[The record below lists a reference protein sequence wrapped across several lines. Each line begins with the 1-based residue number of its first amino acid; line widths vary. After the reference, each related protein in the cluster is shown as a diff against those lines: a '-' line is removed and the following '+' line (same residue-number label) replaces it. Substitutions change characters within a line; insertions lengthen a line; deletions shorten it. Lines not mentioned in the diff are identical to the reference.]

1 MRYCYATCALLYA
14 LFMAVPA
21 LAQTPAA
28 QPADELVPPPSW
40 AYNDLA
46 CAPSI
51 QTGKG
56 APADENPLRVIGSQD
71 SAVKDL
77 LGPPDVIV
85 VSGGSN
91 AGLQTGQRYF
101 VRRLTRSHADEDLP
115 ATIHTA
121 GWIQIMGVD
130 TSVAT
135 ANIVHACD
143 GILLDDYLDPFVE
156 PRIAAKPFSGAVPQY
171 ENMGH
176 IVTGVEGLHTGGT
189 GNLMVIDRGTTDNI
203 AVGQRFLIFRQKR
216 DDIIELAGKS
226 AAFVAASKEPPLVEI
241 GQALVVSA
249 RPNDATVQI
258 TVAKTAIT
266 TGDLVA
272 PIR

>member
-1 MRYCYATCALLYA
+1 ML
-14 LFMAVPA
+14 
-21 LAQTPAA
+21 
-28 QPADELVPPPSW
+28 
-40 AYNDLA
+40 
-46 CAPSI
+46 
-51 QTGKG
+51 
-56 APADENPLRVIGSQD
+56 
-71 SAVKDL
+71 
-77 LGPPDVIV
+77 V

-101 VRRLTRSHADEDLP
+101 VRRLTRSRADEGLP

-143 GILLDDYLDPFVE
+143 GILLDDYLEPFVE
-156 PRIAAKPFSGAVPQY
+156 PRIAAKPLSGAVPQY

-176 IVTGVEGLHTGGT
+176 IVTGVEGLHTGGA
-189 GNLMVIDRGTTDNI
+189 GNVMAIDRGTTDNI

-216 DDIIELAGKS
+216 DDVIELSGKS
-226 AAFVAASKEPPLVEI
+226 AAFAAASKEPPLVEI
-241 GQALVVSA
+241 GEALVISA

-272 PIR
+272 PITVPRDSPRGSEGNGRWRMNPPPTANAERRTRNRNPEFFRKLLSAAARLTGRVRLSRESC

>member
-1 MRYCYATCALLYA
+1 MRNYYATCALLYA
-14 LFMAVPA
+14 FFMAVPA
-21 LAQTPAA
+21 SAQTAAA

-56 APADENPLRVIGSQD
+56 TSASENPLRVIGSQD
-71 SAVKDL
+71 SSVKDL

-85 VSGGSN
+85 VNGGSN

-101 VRRLTRSHADEDLP
+101 VRRLTRSRADEGLP

-143 GILLDDYLDPFVE
+143 GILLDDYLEPFVE
-156 PRIAAKPFSGAVPQY
+156 PRIAAKPLSGAVPQY

-176 IVTGVEGLHTGGT
+176 IVTGAEGLHTGGA
-189 GNLMVIDRGTTDNI
+189 GNLMAIDRGTTDNI

-216 DDIIELAGKS
+216 DDVIELIGKS
-226 AAFVAASKEPPLVEI
+226 AAFAAASKEPPLVEI
-241 GQALVVSA
+241 GEALVISA

-258 TVAKTAIT
+258 TVARTAIT

>member
-1 MRYCYATCALLYA
+1 MRYCYTTCALLYA
-14 LFMAVPA
+14 LLMAVPA
-21 LAQTPAA
+21 SAQTPAA

-46 CAPSI
+46 CAPAI

-56 APADENPLRVIGSQD
+56 TTAENPLRVIGSQD
-71 SAVKDL
+71 SAIKDL
-77 LGPPDVIV
+77 LAPPDVLV
-85 VSGGSN
+85 VSGGST

-101 VRRLTRSHADEDLP
+101 VRRLTRSRADEDLP

-143 GILLDDYLDPFVE
+143 GILLDDYLEPFVE
-156 PRIAAKPFSGAVPQY
+156 PRIAAKPLSGAVPQF

-176 IVTGVEGLHTGGT
+176 IMTGVEGLHTGGA
-189 GNLMVIDRGTTDNI
+189 GNVMAIDRGTADNI

-216 DDIIELAGKS
+216 DDVIEMTGKS
-226 AAFVAASKEPPLVEI
+226 AAFATAAKEPPLVEI
-241 GQALVVSA
+241 GQAIVISA